1 MFYGNNVLK
10 QEEVQEESFDFDS
23 ISGSLICESVCM
35 TEYHNRLMLYENS
48 TDSEERA
55 ILESELMV
63 LQELTIKDIGQKI
76 LKALMFIWEGLK
88 KFAKHIKDFFTR
100 ARIKELRKRVKELEE
115 QNLDLNTNLDLEKGK
130 NANLSKDNEKL
141 KKDYDDLHKSA
152 SFKLKAERDK
162 AEWLDDLRAEEK
174 HEKIQYRQKIDSI
187 IISALA
193 NKYIYFDQYDYIDK
207 NARRFI
213 TVIQSDLISNTRN
226 IIKYGKAKNG
236 NDAILD
242 YDPDS
247 DEWNDFAKTRN
258 FYILSDKFLDKKEN
272 ELLKLH
278 SVGGEASVV
287 RLVEQDL
294 EEKAKEGMKQF
305 EPVKGKEKQF
315 FEFIDK
321 QLAAIEDENY
331 SDLSFQLGKAA
342 EGAVKI
348 AKEFIN
354 KSNEYKVTKKDP
366 KTGIRYEPEEQP
378 EEYNK
383 THKSAQYFNN
393 IVKCLRANS
402 TYLTGV
408 CTVMGKAVGALG
420 AAVDSCSIVFGFERI
435 ANKKED

>member
-1 MFYGNNVLK
+1 VIK
-10 QEEVQEESFDFDS
+10 QEVQEESFDFDN

-35 TEYHNRLMLYENS
+35 TEYYNRLTLLENS
-48 TDSEERA
+48 TDNEERA

-76 LKALMFIWEGLK
+76 LKALMFIWESLK

-130 NANLSKDNEKL
+130 NANLSKENEKL
-141 KKDYDDLHKSA
+141 KKNYDDLDKSA
-152 SFKLKAERDK
+152 SFKLKAERDH
-162 AEWLDDLRAEEK
+162 AEWLDDRRAKEK
-174 HEKIQYRQKIDSI
+174 SEKMQYIHKIDSI
-187 IISALA
+187 MISALS

-213 TVIQSDLISNTRN
+213 SIIQSDLITSTRDM
-226 IIKYGKAKNG
+226 IKYGN
-236 NDAILD
+236 NNAILE

-247 DEWNDFAKTRN
+247 EEWNDFAKTRK
-258 FYILSDKFLDKKEN
+258 FYILSDKFLDKKKN
-272 ELLKLH
+272 EILTLH
-278 SVGGEASVV
+278 SVGGESSIV

-321 QLAAIEDENY
+321 QLEAIEDENY

-342 EGAVKI
+342 EGAAKI

-354 KSNEYKVTKKDP
+354 KSNEYKVTKKDT
-366 KTGIRYEPEEQP
+366 KTGIEYASKEQP

-383 THKSAQYFNN
+383 TYKSAQYFNK

-420 AAVDSCSIVFGFERI
+420 AAVDSCSIAFGLERI
-435 ANKKED
+435 ANKRED